1 MLRPDAEMTIPEE
14 TERVAKA
21 AFPKGNVYMQ
31 IRDVLGPIYQDEAF
45 RNLFSRTGQPALA
58 PWRLALVTVMQFGE
72 GLTDRQA
79 ADAVRG
85 RLDWK
90 YVLGLALT
98 DPGFDHT
105 VLSEFRARLV
115 AGGGEAY
122 LLDALLKGCQ
132 AKGWLKARGQQR
144 TDSTHILAAIH
155 VLHRVEL
162 VGQTLQ
168 YALNNLAQ
176 IAPAWLKS
184 RVPMD
189 WFERY
194 GRKLDDYRLPKTE
207 AERAPV
213 AEQIGRDGQ
222 CLLAWI
228 DEETTPTEVQTCPAI
243 AILRQVWTQQYE
255 LNGEQAVAWRPN
267 GTLIPSAQR
276 ISTPHDP
283 EARYSA
289 KHGMEWV
296 GYRVHLTECCQ
307 ATLPHLITHVET
319 TPAPVQDLNVLDDI
333 HEALDK
339 RDLLP
344 SQHLVDTGY
353 VSAARLSNSQQDYAV
368 DVVGPARADASW
380 QARTEGA
387 YDTSC
392 FRIDWDHFQ
401 TVCPQGKV
409 SQYWEFKTGTDDN
422 PIIEMNFRPQDCLP
436 CPARALCTHS
446 PSAPR
451 VLAILPK
458 ELFLPLQ
465 AARQRQTTAEFKA
478 IYAKRAG
485 VEGTM
490 SQAAIALD
498 LRHARYIGLARTH
511 LQAVVTAVA
520 VNFKRLVAWLDGEP
534 LAPTR
539 RSPFAALAPSP

>member
-1 MLRPDAEMTIPEE
+1 MLRPDQDLTIPEE

-31 IRDVLGPIYQDEAF
+31 IREVLGTIYQDVAF

-58 PWRLALVTVMQFGE
+58 PWRLALVSVVQFGE

-90 YVLGLALT
+90 YLLGLELT

-115 AGGGEAY
+115 AGDGEAY
-122 LLDALLKGCQ
+122 LLEALLKGCQ
-132 AKGWLKARGQQR
+132 AKGWLKERERQR

-168 YALNNLAQ
+168 YALNELAK
-176 IAPAWLKS
+176 IAPTWLKS
-184 RVPMD
+184 RVPVD

-194 GRKLDDYRLPKTE
+194 GRKVDDYRLPKTE
-207 AERAPV
+207 AERVPV

-228 DEETTPTEVQTCPAI
+228 AEETTPTEVQTCPAV
-243 AILRQVWTQQYE
+243 AILRQVWAQQYE
-255 LNGEQAVAWRPN
+255 LNGEQAVVWRPN
-267 GTLIPSAQR
+267 GTLLPSAQR
-276 ISTPHDP
+276 ISSPHDP

-289 KHGMEWV
+289 KRGMEWV
-296 GYRVHLTECCQ
+296 GYRVHLTECCEE
-307 ATLPHLITHVET
+307 TLPHLITHVET

-333 HEALDK
+333 HQALDK
-339 RDLLP
+339 CDLLP
-344 SQHLVDTGY
+344 SQHRVDTGY

-368 DVVGPARADASW
+368 DVVGPVHPDVSW
-380 QARTEGA
+380 QARTEDA
-387 YDTSC
+387 YDTSH

-401 TVCPQGKV
+401 VTCPQGKV
-409 SQYWEFKTGTDDN
+409 SHYWAFKTGSDDN
-422 PIIEMNFRPQDCLP
+422 PVIEVNFRKQDCLP

-446 PSAPR
+446 QNAPR
-451 VLAILPK
+451 LLAILPK
-458 ELFLPLQ
+458 ELFVPLQ
-465 AARQRQTTAEFKA
+465 AARQRQTTPEFKA
-478 IYAKRAG
+478 LYAKRAG
-485 VEGTM
+485 IEGTL
-490 SQAAIALD
+490 SQAVNTQD
-498 LRHARYIGLARTH
+498 LRHARYIGLAKTH
-511 LQAVVTAVA
+511 LQAVATAVA
-520 VNFKRLVAWLDGEP
+520 LNFKRLVAWLNGEP

>member
-21 AFPKGNVYMQ
+21 AFPKGNMYMQ
-31 IRDVLGPIYQDEAF
+31 IREVLGTIYQDEAF

-58 PWRLALVTVMQFGE
+58 PWRLALVTVLQFGE

-90 YVLGLALT
+90 YMLGLELT
-98 DPGFDHT
+98 DAGFDHT

-115 AGGGEAY
+115 AGGGETY
-122 LLDALLKGCQ
+122 LLEALLKACQ
-132 AKGWLKARGQQR
+132 TRGWLKARERQR

-168 YALNNLAQ
+168 YALNELAK

-184 RVPMD
+184 RVPVD

-207 AERAPV
+207 AERLPV
-213 AEQIGRDGQ
+213 AEQIGQDGQ
-222 CLLAWI
+222 RLLAWI
-228 DEETTPTEVQTCPAI
+228 DEAATPQAVQTCPAI
-243 AILRQVWTQQYE
+243 DILRQVWAQQYE
-255 LNGEQAVAWRPN
+255 RKGEQALVWRPN
-267 GTLIPSAQR
+267 GTLLPSAQR
-276 ISTPHDP
+276 ISSLHDP

-296 GYRVHLTECCQ
+296 GYRVHLTECCDE
-307 ATLPHLITHVET
+307 TLPQLITHVET

-333 HEALDK
+333 HRALDK

-344 SQHLVDTGY
+344 SQHLLDTGY
-353 VSAARLSNSQQDYAV
+353 ISAARLSNSQQDHAV
-368 DVVGPARADASW
+368 DVVGPMRADNSW
-380 QARTEGA
+380 QARTDGA
-387 YDTSC
+387 YDASC

-401 TVCPQGKV
+401 VTCPQGKV
-409 SQYWEFKTGTDDN
+409 SQYWAFKTGSDDN
-422 PIIEMNFRPQDCLP
+422 PVIEAHFRPQDCLL

-446 PSAPR
+446 QHAPR

-485 VEGTM
+485 IEGTL

-498 LRHARYIGLARTH
+498 LRHARYIGLAKTH
-511 LQAVVTAVA
+511 LQAIATAVA
-520 VNFKRLVAWLDGEP
+520 VNFKRLVAWLNGEP

-539 RSPFAALAPSP
+539 LSPFAALAASP